1 MNPPMQLESVG
12 TISVSGFLLKVA
24 RQVDNGQTAKWTFLG
39 TEQIIKLKLC
49 VHRFVG
55 LLDHQRVTLVK
66 KNTCLD
72 TYSASNTQ
80 RFRDPDNL
88 ALVCHLYAQFA
99 WSTQKVNMNQGY
111 HNIN

>member
-55 LLDHQRVTLVK
+55 LLDHQQVTLVK
-66 KNTCLD
+66 RT
-72 TYSASNTQ
+72 
-80 RFRDPDNL
+80 L
-88 ALVCHLYAQFA
+88 ALIHIPHPIHSDSEIQTILLWFVTSMQSLPGAH
-99 WSTQKVNMNQGY
+99 KK
-111 HNIN
+111 